1 MSAAIIDFIDTAEG
15 EEPYSN
21 ILSQDFARLRRC
33 PIVLYIRGLTLGNLR
48 GILRASAGEAS
59 MSKTRVFKSGNSQAV
74 RIPAELAYADTDIDL
89 EITRL
94 GDVITIFPARNSL
107 SDAVAAL
114 RRMPRPPRVE
124 KREPIEVPVRR
135 RD

>member
-1 MSAAIIDFIDTAEG
+1 M
-15 EEPYSN
+15 P
-21 ILSQDFARLRRC
+21 R
-33 PIVLYIRGLTLGNLR
+33 
-48 GILRASAGEAS
+48 
-59 MSKTRVFKSGNSQAV
+59 TRVFKSGNSQAV

-107 SDAVAAL
+107 KTAVAAL
-114 RRMPRPPRVE
+114 RRMSKPARVE
-124 KREPIEVPVRR
+124 KRQPIDIPLRR